1 MSRVARCERRL
12 KKFDRPPRSERP
24 GTGNSTNSTEGEK

>member
-12 KKFDRPPRSERP
+12 KKFDRPAAQRTIR
-24 GTGNSTNSTEGEK
+24 NRQLDQLD